1 MMVGSEVEGRGLGLR
16 RWRFLV
22 VAVVVVVVGLELGRW
37 ERRVA
42 VAAATAVVRSSKR
55 CRWALMRCRRFVD
68 GCRWVRGVTIL
79 DGSLAVRRRLAV
91 QMNL

>member
-1 MMVGSEVEGRGLGLR
+1 
-16 RWRFLV
+16 LV
-22 VAVVVVVVGLELGRW
+22 VAVVVVVVVGLELGRW

-68 GCRWVRGVTIL
+68 GCRWVRGLTIL
-79 DGSLAVRRRLAV
+79 DGSLAVLQRPVVV